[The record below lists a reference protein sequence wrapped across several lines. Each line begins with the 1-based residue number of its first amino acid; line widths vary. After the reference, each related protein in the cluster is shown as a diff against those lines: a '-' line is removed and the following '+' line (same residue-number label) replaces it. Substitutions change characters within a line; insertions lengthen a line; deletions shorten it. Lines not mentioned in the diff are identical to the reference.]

1 MSTQDEGLYQYS
13 HGVLTVCDYHGD
25 ESLAVIETESISAVV
40 GMVPFGDEAEDEDPR
55 YFLAEKLGLDVYD
68 SDIVGG
74 ADDEE

>member
-1 MSTQDEGLYQYS
+1 
-13 HGVLTVCDYHGD
+13 VCHYHGD
-25 ESLAVIETESISAVV
+25 ETLAVIEIESISAVV
-40 GMVPFGDEAEDEDPR
+40 GMVPFENQAEDEYAR